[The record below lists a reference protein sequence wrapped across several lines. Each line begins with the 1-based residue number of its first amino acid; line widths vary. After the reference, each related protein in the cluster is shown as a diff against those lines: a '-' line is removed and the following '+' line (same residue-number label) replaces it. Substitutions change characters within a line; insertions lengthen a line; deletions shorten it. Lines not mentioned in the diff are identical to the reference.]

1 MINDKEFLGFDD
13 GFFRPLFEKF
23 IEYKRGKGEKVTHST
38 LVRFRKLNNTLN
50 KYGTNTITSDMIEEI
65 LAPQPNQSEHE
76 RQYLVSS
83 LRQFCAFIS
92 SLSIV
97 TALVPEDYMRTV
109 RSEFRPYIFSE
120 EELLKVVKAADHLP
134 PARRTKE
141 HQLIYPVIVRILIG
155 TGMRIGEVLSLKRKD
170 VDISNGVIL
179 VTNGKNNVSRY
190 IPVSPSLQLILQDYA
205 LHLDMNEKEK
215 PFFSSSYSG
224 EALTYSAMKYMIP
237 KIFRMAG
244 IKKNNGTTPNI
255 HSLRHTFCT
264 RSLSKM
270 IGEGMDIYTAV
281 PVLAAYV
288 GHVNYADTEK
298 YIHFTEQDYE
308 HFISK
313 EAFLGIVI
321 PEVSDER

>member
-1 MINDKEFLGFDD
+1 MIEDKEFLRFED
-13 GFFRPLFEKF
+13 GFFKPFFEKF
-23 IEYKRGKGEKVTHST
+23 IEYKRGKGEKVAHST
-38 LVRFRKLNNTLN
+38 LIRLGKLNNALN
-50 KYGTNTITSDMIEEI
+50 KYDTDTITSDMIEEL
-65 LAPQPNQSEHE
+65 LAPQPNQSEYE

-92 SLSIV
+92 TLNIT
-97 TALVPEDYMRTV
+97 TAFVPKGYMQTV

-120 EELLKVVKAADHLP
+120 EELSKIIKAADRLP
-134 PARRTKE
+134 AARRTNN
-141 HQLIYPVIVRILIG
+141 HQLIYPVIIRILIG

-170 VDISNGVIL
+170 VDIENGIIL

-190 IPVSPSLQLILQDYA
+190 IPVAPSLKLILQKYA
-205 LHLDMNEKEK
+205 MHLDMEEDEK
-215 PFFSSSYSG
+215 PFFSSSYSDK
-224 EALTYSAMKYMIP
+224 ALTYSAMKYMIP
-237 KIFRMAG
+237 KIFRIAG
-244 IKKNNGTTPNI
+244 VKKNDGTIPNI

-270 IGEGMDIYTAV
+270 LDEGMNIYTAV
-281 PVLAAYV
+281 PILAAYV

-313 EAFLGIVI
+313 ESFLGMII
-321 PEVSDER
+321 PEVSDE